1 MDQIENQINTATDTF
16 MEDCL
21 KRFPNPG
28 AFAPK
33 EAMVQADHKKEILFM
48 TKGLMGENMGYKLA
62 IDQLQNDFKAML
74 QDHREALK
82 ACKRAHK
89 AIGEGNQVEATAQLK
104 VVTAAF
110 EASVNR
116 LAPMDEHRG

>member
-1 MDQIENQINTATDTF
+1 MEPIENQINTATDTF

-28 AFAPK
+28 PFATEGEK
-33 EAMVQADHKKEILFM
+33 KQADHKKEILFM
-48 TKGLMGENMGYKLA
+48 TKGLMGESMGYKIA

-74 QDHREALK
+74 GDHREALK
-82 ACKRAHK
+82 ATKRAHK
-89 AIGEGNQVEATAQLK
+89 AMSEGNMVEATGQLNI
-104 VVTAAF
+104 VTKAF

-116 LAPMDEHRG
+116 LAPMDDHRG